1 MVVLFLIIF
10 LNLPKNLKTMIW
22 KFIKNKVDKGIDV
35 YLITVAETIG
45 SSPGRVGFKMAVAAD
60 NDLNGTIGGGIM
72 EYQLVEL
79 ARKELNS
86 KSGKNFLKRQ
96 VHSHDAEE
104 DKSGMI
110 CSGEQTQIFNHFSK
124 ENADEIVK
132 IVELI
137 DSNKPGK
144 FVLTA
149 SGIEVYEGDAH
160 FNRNSIEF
168 QKSESSYRYS
178 EPIGFKETVYI
189 FGAGHISV
197 PLSQILALLDFRVE
211 VYDNRKDLSTF
222 NQNVYAHKKVIV
234 DYKNVS
240 GLVPEGKN
248 SYVVIMTFGH
258 KFDEIVLKQF
268 LNKDLKYIGMIG
280 SKSKVGTIFQE
291 LVNEGF
297 SQEQVARVCSPI
309 GLPIGGQSAAEIA
322 VSIAAQI
329 VEWRNKR

>member
-1 MVVLFLIIF
+1 
-10 LNLPKNLKTMIW
+10 MIW
-22 KFIKNKVDKGIDV
+22 RFVKDKIEKGIDV

-45 SSPGRVGFKMAVAAD
+45 SSPGKVGFKMAVAAD

-110 CSGEQTQIFNHFSK
+110 CSGEQTQIFSYFSK
-124 ENADEIVK
+124 KHIDDVNRI
-132 IVELI
+132 IELTE
-137 DSNKPGK
+137 SNQPGR
-144 FVLTA
+144 LTLTT
-149 SGIEVYEGDAH
+149 SGIEVLEGKTQFD
-160 FNRNSIEF
+160 IEF
-168 QKSESSYRYS
+168 KKSESNFIYN
-178 EPIGFKETVYI
+178 EPLGNKETVYI

-197 PLSQILALLDFRVE
+197 PLSQILSLLDFRVE

-222 NQNVYAHKKVIV
+222 SQNAYAHKKEVV
-234 DYKNVS
+234 DYKSVS

-268 LNKDLKYIGMIG
+268 LKKDLKYIGMIG
-280 SKSKVGTIFQE
+280 SKSKVDTIFKE

-297 SQEQVARVCSPI
+297 SKEQVERVCSPI
-309 GLPIGGQSAAEIA
+309 GLPIGGQTAAEIA